1 MTEDPGRRD
10 RDAGLVPQ
18 SAEPEIRVF
27 LLDDHELL
35 RRGLRDALASQAG
48 FRVVGESGSA
58 REAARRIP
66 ALRPDVMLLDVQ
78 LPDGSGIE
86 VCRQVRSIDPDIH
99 GLIVTTYDDDEA
111 RLAAAL
117 AGASGFV
124 LKQIRS
130 AELVTSVRQVARG
143 QVLLDGAG
151 VWTALERV
159 TGRSPDP
166 QLRRL
171 SGQERR
177 VLELIADGLTNRQ
190 IGERLGRPREDREE
204 LRDFR
209 PAQARP
215 AAPHAG
221 RGAGHPLGSDVA
233 AGDRGWWEPALTRE
247 CVSAS
252 SPACTAAVKRS
263 RSGTV
268 SGSAVTVTARVSA

>member
-1 MTEDPGRRD
+1 MTEDQGRRD
-10 RDAGLVPQ
+10 RDVGLARQ

-35 RRGLRDALASQAG
+35 RRGLRDALALQAG

-86 VCRQVRSIDPDIH
+86 VCRQVRSVDPDIH

-111 RLAAAL
+111 RLSAAL

-130 AELVTSVRQVARG
+130 AELVSAVRQVARG
-143 QVLLDGAG
+143 HFLMDGAG

-159 TGRSPDP
+159 AGRLPDP
-166 QLRRL
+166 RLRRL
-171 SGQERR
+171 TGQERR
-177 VLELIADGLTNRQ
+177 VLELIANGLTNRQ
-190 IGERLGRPREDREE
+190 IGDQLGVREKTVKNYVTSI
-204 LRDFR
+204 LLK
-209 PAQARP
+209 
-215 AAPHAG
+215 
-221 RGAGHPLGSDVA
+221 LGLQ
-233 AGDRGWWEPALTRE
+233 RRTQ
-247 CVSAS
+247 
-252 SPACTAAVKRS
+252 AAVLVTRWDRTS
-263 RSGTV
+263 RRGIEGG
-268 SGSAVTVTARVSA
+268 GS